1 MKNWLWVLHFR
12 TQLSDKKIIK
22 EINLTNKQIKDYG
35 FTFIKDSLE
44 NNSNFIER
52 WDDKA
57 KVPYLLIT
65 NQGIII
71 TYENEQSMRVKCQS
85 VSKNNMA
92 GVMFRE
98 YFSDPREY
106 L

>member
-1 MKNWLWVLHFR
+1 MLWVSHFR

-22 EINLTNKQIKDYG
+22 EIDLIDKQIKDYG

-57 KVPYLLIT
+57 KDPNLLNTIM
-65 NQGIII
+65 
-71 TYENEQSMRVKCQS
+71 ELS
-85 VSKNNMA
+85 
-92 GVMFRE
+92 
-98 YFSDPREY
+98 
-106 L
+106 